1 MKSVFKKL
9 FALLLSVLV
18 VAALFAPA
26 AGAVQVKLNKSK
38 IAVSVGETYKLK
50 LSGAQKEP
58 RWKSGDKNIVSVSK
72 KGLIKGV
79 KPGNATV
86 SAKVGKKVYKCRV
99 SVEAPRI
106 SSVKKIVPVGKSFAL
121 KLCGTKR
128 NVKWSSSNRKIAMV
142 TKNGIVKALSP
153 GSVNIIAKV
162 GKSRYPCRVVVRTG
176 MPMDF
181 ARMAAPNLFVPS
193 VQRADIAPPCR
204 KFGF

>member
-1 MKSVFKKL
+1 MKNVFKKL

-18 VAALFAPA
+18 AAALFAPA
-26 AGAVQVKLNKSK
+26 AVAAQVKLNKTK
-38 IAVSVGETYKLK
+38 ITVSVGETYKLK

-58 RWKSGDKNIVSVSK
+58 RWKSGNKNIVTVSK

-79 KPGNATV
+79 KPGDATV
-86 SAKVGKKVYKCRV
+86 RTRVGKKVYKCRV

-128 NVKWSSSNRKIAMV
+128 NVKWSSSDKRIAMV

-162 GKSRYPCRVVVRTG
+162 GKSRYPCRVVVRSG

-181 ARMAAPNLFVPS
+181 ARMAAANFFVPS
-193 VQRADIAPPCR
+193 VQRTAVAPVNR
-204 KFGF
+204 KSGF